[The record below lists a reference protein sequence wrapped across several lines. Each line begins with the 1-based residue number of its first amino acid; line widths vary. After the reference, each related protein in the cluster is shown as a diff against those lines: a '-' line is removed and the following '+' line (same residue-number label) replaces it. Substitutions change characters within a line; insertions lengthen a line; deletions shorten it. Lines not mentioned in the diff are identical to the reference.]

1 MLHKVTFKLTVFTLK
16 VQFVRMTSGQ
26 IGTVV
31 QIQNIG
37 DCETSVAYIV
47 VSPRFD
53 VHTGCQFEDTQQ
65 EQAELKPEETY
76 THCKLSK
83 ITPTKTKTDIP
94 TRNAHFKAK

>member
-37 DCETSVAYIV
+37 DCETSVAYID
-47 VSPRFD
+47 VSPASTFTR
-53 VHTGCQFEDTQQ
+53 V
-65 EQAELKPEETY
+65 ASLR
-76 THCKLSK
+76 
-83 ITPTKTKTDIP
+83 
-94 TRNAHFKAK
+94 TRNRNKRN